1 MSKILGACGG
11 AAARHLR
18 WGSRSREARI
28 EFVFSRQPVPYA
40 EPVEFWGNLWVWNL
54 RILPALHAW
63 KRTKHGIVAGGGR
76 TLGCAGM
83 NGRGMSYL
91 KGAISPKIDVFCV
104 FFAWFSRDFEMPVL
118 ILEYLRHDE
127 QIGEKAPFILNSR
140 ECAAGPKGR
149 IKLAWLA
156 GDQSPAY
163 RTDSAPPYR
172 TDSSLAYRRKE
183 KG

>member
-1 MSKILGACGG
+1 
-11 AAARHLR
+11 
-18 WGSRSREARI
+18 
-28 EFVFSRQPVPYA
+28 
-40 EPVEFWGNLWVWNL
+40 
-54 RILPALHAW
+54 
-63 KRTKHGIVAGGGR
+63 
-76 TLGCAGM
+76 
-83 NGRGMSYL
+83 MSYL

-149 IKLAWLA
+149 IKLAWLIA
-156 GDQSPAY
+156 GDQS
-163 RTDSAPPYR
+163 PPYR